1 MIMKNNNFDVFKVA
15 NFSNNE
21 VYSVTEFSFAIK
33 KLVEGN
39 FSYVKIRGEVFR
51 PSFPNSGHIYFTLKD
66 KDSSVSAV
74 IWRYTM
80 QRLKLTPEEGMEI
93 ICSGKITTFSGQS
106 RYQIIVDEIEL
117 AGQGALLK
125 KLEERRKLFL
135 EEGLFKPENK
145 KKIPFLPDSI
155 GVITSSS
162 GAVINDI
169 IERVKDRFP
178 MKIYLW
184 SVSVQGDNA
193 SKEISNAI
201 DGFNDK
207 KILNRIKKP
216 DLIIIARGGG
226 SLEDLWAF
234 NEEIVVRSVFNS
246 AIPVISAIGH
256 ETDTTLIDFVSDLRV
271 PTPTAAAEKAVPV
284 LEDLITK
291 IGELTLRLEHSFKNK
306 IKTNHEKIEYLSRV
320 LATQDDIL
328 VEKSQSLDFFLK
340 DLDIYFNEILFKNKN
355 KVNEITKL
363 LLPPEILIR
372 ELDAKTKMLE
382 NRINTKV
389 EKYFT
394 EKDFVLKSISSLLN
408 ANSFERTLE
417 RGFTIIMDENNNPIK
432 LSSKAEK
439 KSKVKIKFFD
449 GSRHAKLDV

>member
-1 MIMKNNNFDVFKVA
+1 MIMTNNKFDVFKES

-66 KDSSVSAV
+66 KDSSISAV

-125 KLEERRKLFL
+125 KLEERKILFL
-135 EEGLFKPENK
+135 KEGLFNPENK

-169 IERVKDRFP
+169 LERVKDRFP

-207 KILNRIKKP
+207 KTLNRIKKP

-291 IGELTLRLEHSFKNK
+291 IGELVLRLENSFKNK
-306 IKTNHEKIEYLSRV
+306 LKTNHEKIEYLTRV
-320 LATQDDIL
+320 LAAQDDIL

-382 NRINTKV
+382 NRINNKV

-417 RGFTIIMDENNNPIK
+417 RGFTIVMDENNNPIK

-449 GSRHAKLDV
+449 GSRSAKLDV